1 MFAYANCCCS
11 PMVMQPAGCTSI
23 DTKVRPMSPNG
34 QFVRSI
40 HKIIFSVCYCSLENS
55 RLARYISHDA
65 LSVKTDFAPHKAISK
80 SINGGCSS
88 FFNVVPTSSPDPTD
102 LAAVSAALVPAATA
116 PEIAAVFTPAISAP
130 ANAAA
135 APPVAAVAATTAAPT
150 SIAPTPIA
158 NLVAQLGHV
167 PASSDLFKGL
177 FPQYA
182 NILQE
187 TASLVSV
194 LL

>member
-11 PMVMQPAGCTSI
+11 PMVMQPTGCTSI
-23 DTKVRPMSPNG
+23 DTKVRPMSPKG

-40 HKIIFSVCYCSLENS
+40 HKIIFSICYFSLENPVLLVTYPVT
-55 RLARYISHDA
+55 RDTPKPIP
-65 LSVKTDFAPHKAISK
+65 PHIKPSANPSTAAVAA
-80 SINGGCSS
+80 

-135 APPVAAVAATTAAPT
+135 ATPMPPVTITATAKEAYCFLIEHFEHTHFR
-150 SIAPTPIA
+150 
-158 NLVAQLGHV
+158 NCR
-167 PASSDLFKGL
+167 
-177 FPQYA
+177 
-182 NILQE
+182 
-187 TASLVSV
+187 
-194 LL
+194 